1 MLEKLEQIKDRY
13 DLVIKALSD
22 PEAYKDQDKFKELSQ
37 ERKHLEPIMKAHKT
51 YAALLD
57 HIRDDEEVLAGDD
70 DELKELVKDELDE
83 LKAER
88 ERMEDE
94 IKFLLIPPDPND
106 EKSTILEVRAGTGGD
121 EASLFA
127 YELYRM
133 YVRFAEREN
142 WEIEELSS
150 SFIGLGGVKEISFS
164 IKGKGVYGKLKYESG
179 VHRVQRVPATE
190 TSGRIHTSAAT
201 VAVLPQAE
209 KVDIEIND
217 TDLRI
222 DTYRASGAGG
232 QHVNKTDSA
241 IRITHIPSGVV
252 VACQDERSQH
262 KNKEKAFKILYSRLL
277 QDSIDKQ
284 NAKMAAERKS
294 QVSTG
299 DRSAKIRTYNFPQ
312 MRITDHRINFTTH
325 QLQAVMDGDLY
336 ELVEQLK
343 LADNIE
349 KLKNL

>member
-1 MLEKLEQIKDRY
+1 MLEKLQQIKDRY
-13 DLVIKALSD
+13 DTVIEQLSD
-22 PEAYKDQDKFKELSQ
+22 PAIFQDQTLFKELSQ
-37 ERKHLEPIMKAHKT
+37 ERKHLEPIIEAHKK
-51 YAALLD
+51 YADLLS
-57 HIRDDEEVLAGDD
+57 HIEDDEEVLRGND
-70 DELKELVKDELDE
+70 DELKELVKEELDG
-83 LKAER
+83 LKTER
-88 ERMEDE
+88 ETMEEE

-121 EASLFA
+121 EAALFA
-127 YELYRM
+127 HDLYRM
-133 YVRFAEREN
+133 YVRFAERN
-142 WEIEELSS
+142 KWKIEELSS
-150 SFIGLGGVKEISFS
+150 SFIGLGGIKEISFS
-164 IKGKGVYGKLKYESG
+164 IKGDGVYGKLKYESG

-201 VAVLPQAE
+201 VAVLPEAE

-217 TDLRI
+217 QDLRI

-262 KNKEKAFKILYSRLL
+262 KNKEKALKILYSRLL

-284 NAKMAAERKS
+284 NAKMAAERRS

-299 DRSAKIRTYNFPQ
+299 DRSAKIRTYNYPQ

-336 ELVEQLK
+336 EIVEQLK

>member
-1 MLEKLEQIKDRY
+1 MLDKLEQIKERY
-13 DLVIKALSD
+13 DAVIAELSD
-22 PEAYKDQDKFKELSQ
+22 PATFQDQQKFKELSQ
-37 ERKHLEPIMKAHKT
+37 ERKHLEPIMEAHKA
-51 YAALLD
+51 YADLLA
-57 HIRDDEEVLAGDD
+57 HIEDDEEVLRGNDE
-70 DELKELVKDELDE
+70 ELKELVKDELDD
-83 LKAER
+83 LKEER
-88 ERMEDE
+88 ERMEEE

-106 EKSTILEVRAGTGGD
+106 DKNTILEIRAGTD
-121 EASLFA
+121 EAALFA
-127 YELYRM
+127 HDLYRM
-133 YVRFAEREN
+133 YVRYAERQN
-142 WEIEELSS
+142 WKVEELSS
-150 SFIGLGGVKEISFS
+150 SFIGLGGIKEISFS
-164 IKGKGVYGKLKYESG
+164 IKGEGVYGQLKYESG

-201 VAVLPQAE
+201 VAVLPEAE
-209 KVDIEIND
+209 KVDIEIAD
-217 TDLRI
+217 QDLRI

-262 KNKEKAFKILYSRLL
+262 KNKEKALKILYSRLL

-284 NAKMAAERKS
+284 NAEVAAERRS

-299 DRSAKIRTYNFPQ
+299 DRSAKIRTYNYPQ

-325 QLQAVMDGDLY
+325 QLQAVMDGDLF
-336 ELVEQLK
+336 EIIEQLK

>member
-1 MLEKLEQIKDRY
+1 MLEKLEQIKERY
-13 DLVIKALSD
+13 DLVMKVLSD
-22 PEAYKDQDKFKELSQ
+22 PNAFKDQEKFKELSQ
-37 ERKHLEPIMKAHKT
+37 ERKHLEPIMEIHKT
-51 YAALLD
+51 YATLLD
-57 HIRDDEEVLAGDD
+57 QIHDDEEILDGDD
-70 DELKELVKDELDE
+70 NELKELVKDELDE
-83 LKAER
+83 LKEER
-88 ERMEDE
+88 ERMEEE

-179 VHRVQRVPATE
+179 VHRVQRVPETE

-201 VAVLPQAE
+201 VAVLPEAE

-217 TDLRI
+217 ADIRI

-241 IRITHIPSGVV
+241 IRITHIPSGIV

-277 QDSIDKQ
+277 QDTIDKQ

-312 MRITDHRINFTTH
+312 MRITDHRINYTTH

-336 ELVEQLK
+336 EIIEQLK

>member
-1 MLEKLEQIKDRY
+1 MLKKLEQIKERY
-13 DLVIKALSD
+13 DLVMKELSD
-22 PEAYKDQDKFKELSQ
+22 PEAFKDQKKFKELSQ
-37 ERKHLEPIMKAHKT
+37 ERKHLEPIMDVHKV
-51 YAALLD
+51 YAALLG
-57 HIRDDEEVLAGDD
+57 HIQDDENVLHGDD

-88 ERMEDE
+88 TRMEEE

-121 EASLFA
+121 EAALFA
-127 YELYRM
+127 HDLYRM
-133 YVRFAEREN
+133 YVRFAERQN
-142 WEIEELSS
+142 WKIEELSS
-150 SFIGLGGVKEISFS
+150 SFIGLGGIKEISFS
-164 IKGKGVYGKLKYESG
+164 IKGDGVYGKLKYESG
-179 VHRVQRVPATE
+179 VHRVQRVPTTE

-201 VAVLPQAE
+201 VAVLPEAE
-209 KVDIEIND
+209 KIDIEIAD
-217 TDLRI
+217 ADLRI

-241 IRITHIPSGVV
+241 IRITHIPTGVV

-262 KNKEKAFKILYSRLL
+262 KNKDKALKILYSRLL
-277 QDSIDKQ
+277 QRSIDTQ
-284 NAKMAAERKS
+284 NAEMAAERRS

-312 MRITDHRINFTTH
+312 MRITDHRINYTTH

-336 ELVEQLK
+336 EIIEQLK

-349 KLKNL
+349 KLQNL

>member
-1 MLEKLEQIKDRY
+1 MLGKLEEIKQRY
-13 DLVIKALSD
+13 DTVIRELSD
-22 PEAYKDQDKFKELSQ
+22 PETFKDQQKFKELSQ
-37 ERKHLEPIMKAHKT
+37 ERKNLEPIMEAHKE
-51 YAALLD
+51 YADLLA
-57 HIRDDEEVLAGDD
+57 HIEDDENVLHGNDE
-70 DELKELVKDELDE
+70 ELKELVKDELDD
-83 LKAER
+83 LKAQR
-88 ERMEDE
+88 ERMEEE

-106 EKSTILEVRAGTGGD
+106 NKNTILEIRAGTGGD
-121 EASLFA
+121 EAALFA
-127 YELYRM
+127 HDLYRM
-133 YVRFAEREN
+133 YVRFAERQN
-142 WEIEELSS
+142 WKIEELSAS
-150 SFIGLGGVKEISFS
+150 YIGLGGIKEISFS
-164 IKGKGVYGKLKYESG
+164 IKGDGVYGQLKYESG

-201 VAVLPQAE
+201 VAVLPEAE
-209 KVDIEIND
+209 KVDIEIAD
-217 TDLRI
+217 QDLRI
-222 DTYRASGAGG
+222 DTFRASGAGG

-262 KNKEKAFKILYSRLL
+262 KNKEKALKILYSRLL

-284 NAKMAAERKS
+284 NAKMAAERRS

-299 DRSAKIRTYNFPQ
+299 DRSAKIRTYNYPQ
-312 MRITDHRINFTTH
+312 MRITDHRINYTTH

-336 ELVEQLK
+336 EIVEQLK